1 MRTVIT
7 DENIKDL
14 VKFYI
19 EDKTQL
25 PEDLQDK
32 PIGEWVVKR
41 VTDMSELFKNR
52 STFNEDINNWN
63 VSNVTNMFK
72 MFSGCTAFNQP
83 LDEWNVRKV
92 ENMQEMFLGCREFD
106 QPLFKNVKN
115 VEQMFGMFSGCVEF
129 NQDLSK
135 WNISNVKDMGHMFED
150 CYNLKDVPV
159 WTPTKG
165 TNVDFMFRGTDFAG
179 LIPQEVLRSRK
190 TSDSRKTRKTPSRSP
205 VKPQP
210 KFPLASSIAWP
221 SEFKRRQAMIQK
233 GFEGGKNKTQRR
245 KTQKR

>member
-1 MRTVIT
+1 MKTVIT

-32 PIGEWVVKR
+32 PIGEWVVTR
-41 VTDMSELFKNR
+41 VTDMSKLFRYR
-52 STFNEDINNWN
+52 STFDEDINNWN

-83 LDEWNVRKV
+83 LDKWNVKKV
-92 ENMQEMFLGCREFD
+92 VNMQEMFGGCEEFN
-106 QPLFKNVKN
+106 QPLFKNVKK
-115 VEQMFGMFSGCVEF
+115 VENMFGMFGACYHF

-135 WNISNVKDMGHMFED
+135 WNISNVKEMGRMFQD
-150 CYNLKDVPV
+150 CHRLKDVPV
-159 WTPTKG
+159 WTLTKG
-165 TNVDFMFRGTDFAG
+165 TEVDYMFRGTEFNDMT
-179 LIPQEVLRSRK
+179 PEDVLQLRK
-190 TSDSRKTRKTPSRSP
+190 TSTSRKTRKTPSRAP
-205 VKPQP
+205 EKPQP

-221 SEFKRRQAMIQK
+221 SEFKRRQAIIQK